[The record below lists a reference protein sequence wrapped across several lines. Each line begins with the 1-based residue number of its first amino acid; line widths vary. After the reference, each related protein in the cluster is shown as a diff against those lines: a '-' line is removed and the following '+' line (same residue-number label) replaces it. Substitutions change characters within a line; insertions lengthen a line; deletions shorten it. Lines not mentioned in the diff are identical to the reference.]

1 MQQATAEHVY
11 QYLIATCILLLCI
24 ACVYPLTY
32 VVALSLTSE
41 QEWVESGGFLLW
53 PSRPTLRAYVNV
65 IIRTP
70 VFTNSFLVSVARVVV
85 GTPCILLFTMTMGY
99 ILSRHRLPGRQTL
112 IVLVLVTIL
121 FPGGLIPTY
130 LVVAGLGLLN
140 TFPVFFVP
148 LLIDSWGVL
157 VFKQFFG
164 NTPREIEEAAY
175 MDGVGEIRLMV
186 NIMIPMSTAVI
197 AAWSLF
203 IAVAQW
209 NSWFDALIYIRNEYL
224 MPLQLIMVNLFNAN
238 LGWDMNFQT
247 GEMVNRVSL
256 MSLRMAIT
264 VLGTVPILLVYPFL
278 QKHFVSGV
286 YLGSV
291 KG

>member
-1 MQQATAEHVY
+1 
-11 QYLIATCILLLCI
+11 
-24 ACVYPLTY
+24 
-32 VVALSLTSE
+32 
-41 QEWVESGGFLLW
+41 
-53 PSRPTLRAYVNV
+53 
-65 IIRTP
+65 
-70 VFTNSFLVSVARVVV
+70 
-85 GTPCILLFTMTMGY
+85 MTMGY

-112 IVLVLVTIL
+112 IVLVLITIL

-130 LVVAGLGLLN
+130 LIVSGLGLLN

-148 LLIDSWGVL
+148 LLIDGWGVL

-175 MDGVGEIRLMV
+175 IDGVGEVRLMLS
-186 NIMIPMSTAVI
+186 IMIPMSTAVI

-209 NSWFDALIYIRNEYL
+209 NSWFDALIYIRNQYL
-224 MPLQLIMVNLFNAN
+224 MPLQLIMVNLFNQS

-247 GEMVNRVSL
+247 GEMVNRVSI

-286 YLGSV
+286 YLGSI

>member
-1 MQQATAEHVY
+1 M
-11 QYLIATCILLLCI
+11 
-24 ACVYPLTY
+24 YPLTY

-99 ILSRHRLPGRQTL
+99 VLSRQRLPGRQPL

-157 VFKQFFG
+157 VFEQFFG

-209 NSWFDALIYIRNEYL
+209 NAWFDALIYIRNEYL